1 VKQPKKISA
10 SEKQKLIEMQ
20 IKIAPH
26 LSSRQIS
33 KQLAVSHVTVEKYK
47 QKLLKTGQLSIVD
60 TPLPEY
66 LSHPYFVKNR
76 NVILEELDA
85 RGLRALKAPGVI
97 QLMEER
103 QSLSPRACQAILNR
117 QIKAARRKNTS
128 DKIPEVDIRCL
139 DLINDDMSWVQ
150 DSSVDLILTDLPYSS
165 AYIDVYK
172 ALSHLAGRVLKKDG
186 IASLVCMTGYGALPQ
201 VLDAL
206 REDPRLRYNWTI
218 TTIFPRRSS
227 NLGWIGVSSFA
238 KPVIHMTCEKAYKGE
253 IYSDLITA
261 EPANKTREIEWE
273 QPLDVFQK
281 LASVFLQHGDSVL
294 LDPCCGSST
303 SLLAG
308 LLTGCCAKILGT
320 DISAECV
327 KISKKRIMN
336 YLDNKDISD

>member
-1 VKQPKKISA
+1 MAQPKKISA
-10 SEKQKLIEMQ
+10 SEKQKLIEKQ

-26 LSSRQIS
+26 LSARAIS
-33 KQLAVSHVTVEKYK
+33 KQLGYSHVTIQKYK
-47 QKLLKTGQLSIVD
+47 QKLLETGQLSIVD
-60 TPLPEY
+60 TPPPEY
-66 LSHPYFVKNR
+66 LQHPYFVKNR
-76 NVILEELDA
+76 NLILKKLDA

-103 QSLSPRACQAILNR
+103 KSLSPRSCQAILNR
-117 QIKAARRKNTS
+117 MKKAERRKNTS

-139 DLINDDMSWVQ
+139 DLINDDMSWVA

-165 AYIDVYK
+165 AYINVYK

-206 REDPRLRYNWTI
+206 REDTRLRYNWTI
-218 TTIFPRRSS
+218 TTVFPRRSS

-261 EPANKTREIEWE
+261 EPANKARDIPWE

-281 LASVFLQHGDSVL
+281 LASVFIQHGDSVL
-294 LDPCCGSST
+294 LDPCCGSGT
-303 SLLAG
+303 SLLSA
-308 LLTGCCAKILGT
+308 LRTKCCAKVIGT
-320 DISAECV
+320 DISEDCIR
-327 KISKKRIMN
+327 ISKKRIMN
-336 YLDNKDISD
+336 YLDSKDISE